1 MRYRVFRP
9 PYVYRW
15 AGLIGGSAMVVTLVT
30 LAVGLIVPLLVGDPP
45 AGAQAATAE
54 RRPGPGD
61 PPPAARARA
70 GARPHRPVVPVSADI
85 VAHVARPDRVVA
97 LTFDDGP
104 SPDYTPQVLALLARY
119 HVVATFCMIGPHA
132 TRYPELVRTVVAD
145 GMGLCDHTVSHDE
158 HLWQLPQ
165 VQIEAEIIGGRA
177 DVRNSAGP
185 DAPIDYF
192 RAPGGRW
199 SDPVRQIAAHNG
211 MKPLSWSLD
220 PRDWSRPG
228 ADRIVATV
236 QQQVHP
242 GAVILLHD
250 GGGRRDQTIAALA
263 QLLPWLIAQGY
274 QFVLP

>member
-1 MRYRVFRP
+1 MRYQVFRP

-15 AGLIGGSAMVVTLVT
+15 AGLIAGSAMVVTLVM
-30 LAVGLIVPLLVGDPP
+30 LAVGLIVPILVGDPP
-45 AGAQAATAE
+45 ATAQAAAAV
-54 RRPGPGD
+54 PGH
-61 PPPAARARA
+61 PPPVARARTV
-70 GARPHRPVVPVSADI
+70 ARPHRPVVPVSADL
-85 VAHVARPDRVVA
+85 VSHLARPDRVVA

-104 SPDYTPQVLALLARY
+104 SPDYTPQILSLLARY
-119 HVVATFCMIGPHA
+119 RAVATFCMIGPHA
-132 TRYPELVRTVVAD
+132 TRYPQLVRTAAAG

-158 HLWQLPQ
+158 HLGQLPEP
-165 VQIEAEIIGGRA
+165 QIEAEVVGGRT
-177 DVRNSAGP
+177 DVRNAAGP

-199 SDPVRQIAAHNG
+199 SDPMRQIAAHNG

-236 QQQVHP
+236 QRQVQP

-250 GGGRRDQTIAALA
+250 GGGRRDQTVAALA